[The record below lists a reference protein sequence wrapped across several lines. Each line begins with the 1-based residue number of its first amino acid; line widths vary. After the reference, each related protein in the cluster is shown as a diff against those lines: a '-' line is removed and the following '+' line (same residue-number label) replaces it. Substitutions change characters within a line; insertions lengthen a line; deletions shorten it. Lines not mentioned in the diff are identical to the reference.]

1 MDKRRVRLAR
11 YTIAI
16 SSLRW
21 NLVTL
26 TCVAA
31 LLHVGHAGAARRKRP
46 ARAPHGHG
54 KPCDT
59 GSTTRAPRSCPRG
72 TRGSAAE
79 HLNVRRGDTLEAIL
93 AERGIGTAEARP
105 WLAAAARVYDLR
117 RIRPRRGVNLTFDRA
132 THALEAVRYQIDG
145 RTLLVLE
152 AQEDGTI
159 AARRE
164 LLPYFVE
171 VRGVAGRIER
181 GLSEDAVEFGMPA
194 RVVSDLADIFGWD
207 VDVAGDLR
215 PGDEFRVV
223 YEDIWQTGGT
233 RPEPG
238 NVLGAQIVSRGR
250 TTTAIFF
257 EDADG
262 NGGYYRPSGDALSRT
277 FLRYPL
283 EFTEITSDFS
293 LLRLHPILHIFR
305 PHRGVD
311 FAAPRGTPVR
321 AVGDGT
327 VSYAGRLK
335 ELGRCVRIDHAGA
348 LTSSYGHLSGV
359 APGVQAGAAVKR
371 GQLIGYVGATGLAT
385 GPHLHYAL
393 DRDGEYV
400 DPLALSGAVEQP
412 VPAAARR
419 AFERVQAEMTR
430 ELASLPEMAHPLT
443 VTLSHRGPGPE

>member
-1 MDKRRVRLAR
+1 M
-11 YTIAI
+11 
-16 SSLRW
+16 
-21 NLVTL
+21 
-26 TCVAA
+26 
-31 LLHVGHAGAARRKRP
+31 
-46 ARAPHGHG
+46 RA
-54 KPCDT
+54 
-59 GSTTRAPRSCPRG
+59 PRG

-79 HLNVRRGDTLEAIL
+79 HLHVRRGDTLEAIL

-117 RIRPRRGVNLTFDRA
+117 RIHPRRGVNLTFDRA
-132 THALEAVRYQIDG
+132 THALEAIRYQIDG

-152 AQEDGTI
+152 AQDDGTI

-171 VRGVAGRIER
+171 VKGVAGRIER
-181 GLSEDAVEFGMPA
+181 GLREDTVESHVPA
-194 RVVSDLADIFGWD
+194 RIVSDLADIFGWD

-223 YEDIWQTGGT
+223 YEDIWQTGGA

-238 NVLGAQIVSRGR
+238 NVLGAEIVSRGR
-250 TTTAIFF
+250 ATTAVFF

-262 NGGYYRPSGDALSRT
+262 NGGYYRPSGEALSRT

-293 LLRLHPILHIFR
+293 LLRRHPILHIFR
-305 PHRGVD
+305 PHLGVD

-321 AVGDGT
+321 AVADGM
-327 VSYAGRLK
+327 VSFAGRLK
-335 ELGRCVRIDHAGA
+335 ELGRCVRIGHAGA
-348 LTSSYGHLSGV
+348 LTSCYGHLSGI
-359 APGVQAGAAVKR
+359 APGVQVGAAVKR

-400 DPLALSGAVEQP
+400 DPLALTGAIEQP
-412 VPAAARR
+412 VPASARR
-419 AFERVQAEMTR
+419 TFERVQAEMIR
-430 ELASLPEMAHPLT
+430 QLAALPEMAHPLT

>member
-1 MDKRRVRLAR
+1 MAR
-11 YTIAI
+11 CAIAI
-16 SSLRW
+16 SSLKRK
-21 NLVTL
+21 LVTL

-59 GSTTRAPRSCPRG
+59 SSPRRAPRCTHG

-117 RIRPRRGVNLTFDRA
+117 RIHPRRSVNLTFDRA

-152 AQEDGTI
+152 AREDGTI

-171 VRGVAGRIER
+171 VKGVAGRIER
-181 GLSEDAVEFGMPA
+181 GLREDAVESGVPA
-194 RVVSDLADIFGWD
+194 RIVSDLADIFGWD

-223 YEDIWQTGGT
+223 YEDIWQTGGA

-238 NVLGAQIVSRGR
+238 NVLGAEIVSRGR
-250 TTTAIFF
+250 ATTAVFF

-262 NGGYYRPSGDALSRT
+262 NGGYYRPSGEALSRT

-293 LLRLHPILHIFR
+293 LLRRHPILHIFR
-305 PHRGVD
+305 PHLGVD

-321 AVGDGT
+321 AVADGM
-327 VSYAGRLK
+327 VSFAGRLK
-335 ELGRCVRIDHAGA
+335 ELGRCVRIGHAGA
-348 LTSSYGHLSGV
+348 LTSCYGHLSGI
-359 APGVQAGAAVKR
+359 APGVQMGAAVKR

-400 DPLALSGAVEQP
+400 DPLALTGAIEQP
-412 VPAAARR
+412 VPASARR
-419 AFERVQAEMTR
+419 AFERVQAEMIR
-430 ELASLPEMAHPLT
+430 QLAALPEMAHPLT

>member
-1 MDKRRVRLAR
+1 RG
-11 YTIAI
+11 
-16 SSLRW
+16 
-21 NLVTL
+21 
-26 TCVAA
+26 C
-31 LLHVGHAGAARRKRP
+31 
-46 ARAPHGHG
+46 
-54 KPCDT
+54 
-59 GSTTRAPRSCPRG
+59 TRG
-72 TRGSAAE
+72 MRGSAAE

-181 GLSEDAVEFGMPA
+181 GLREDAVEFGMPA

-233 RPEPG
+233 
-238 NVLGAQIVSRGR
+238 
-250 TTTAIFF
+250 
-257 EDADG
+257 
-262 NGGYYRPSGDALSRT
+262 
-277 FLRYPL
+277 
-283 EFTEITSDFS
+283 
-293 LLRLHPILHIFR
+293 
-305 PHRGVD
+305 
-311 FAAPRGTPVR
+311 PVR

-335 ELGRCVRIDHAGA
+335 ELGRCVRIDHARA
-348 LTSSYGHLSGV
+348 LTSSYGHLSGI
-359 APGVQAGAAVKR
+359 APGVQAGAPVRR

-400 DPLALSGAVEQP
+400 DPLALSGAIEQP
-412 VPAAARR
+412 VPASARR